1 MKRWKKIL
9 LGAAGGVAAV
19 LLAYVGYVFAAYDR
33 LEDCIEL
40 TVEHNSE
47 EQAEAG
53 VPYTLVSYNV
63 GFGAYSADYSFFM
76 DGGTESRAYS
86 AQAVR
91 DNLSGA
97 MEEVQSLHPDFVFL
111 QEVDQDATRSHH
123 VDETKLVREAL
134 TGLSSSF
141 AQNYDSPYLFWPI
154 LEPHGAS
161 KSGIL
166 TFSGYDV
173 DRAVRRSL
181 PVATGP
187 SKLIDLDRCYT
198 VSALPV
204 SNGRTLRLYNV
215 HLSAY
220 LTDGEIAIEQMNM
233 LLEDMYSAYAA
244 GDYVVCGG
252 DFNKDLLGDSAE
264 VFGIS
269 GNGESWAAPFPEELL
284 PEGITL
290 AAPLEESA
298 PVPSCRN
305 ADAPYDPVTSFVLTV
320 DGFLVSENV
329 EVRRAWTVDTGF
341 AWSDHNPVALTF
353 VLRPQ

>member
-9 LGAAGGVAAV
+9 LGTAGGAAAV

-40 TVEHNSE
+40 TVDHNAV

-91 DNLSGA
+91 DNLTGA
-97 MEEVQSLHPDFVFL
+97 METVQSLDPDFVFL

-123 VDETKLVREAL
+123 VDETELVREAL
-134 TGLSSSF
+134 SGLSSSF

-166 TFSGYDV
+166 TFSGFKV
-173 DRAVRRSL
+173 DQVVRRSL
-181 PVATGP
+181 PIATGP
-187 SKLIDLDRCYT
+187 SKLIDLDRCYS
-198 VSALPV
+198 VSTLPV
-204 SNGRTLRLYNV
+204 SNGRNLRLYNV

-220 LTDGEIAIEQMNM
+220 LTDGEVATKQMNM
-233 LLEDMYSAYAA
+233 LLDDMYSAYAA

-252 DFNKDLLGDSAE
+252 DFNKDLLGDSSA
-264 VFGIS
+264 VFGVS
-269 GNGESWAAPFPEELL
+269 GSGESWAAPFPEELL

-290 AAPLEESA
+290 AAPLEEDV

-305 ADAPYDPVTSFVLTV
+305 ADAPYDPQNSFVLTV
-320 DGFLVSENV
+320 DGFLVSDNV

-353 VLRPQ
+353 TLRP